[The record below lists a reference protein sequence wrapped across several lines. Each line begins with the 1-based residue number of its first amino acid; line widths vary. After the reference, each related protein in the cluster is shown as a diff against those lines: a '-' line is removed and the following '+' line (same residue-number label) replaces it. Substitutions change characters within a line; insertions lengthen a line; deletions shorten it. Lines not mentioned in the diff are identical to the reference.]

1 MSIFIS
7 HSSKDKEI
15 VDSFLQNILIKGM
28 GVSSKD
34 IFCTSIQGMDIK
46 SGEDF
51 KKTIKD
57 ELTSADVIIQIISDN
72 YKESEVCLNEMG
84 ASWVLDTTVIP
95 FILPPVSFSN
105 VGFIHNTTQLLR
117 LNEVNDLKKFRNDHT
132 QGLGSANIAENDFDK
147 CTESFFNVLSP
158 FQKTITTKAKTELP
172 ERVFNDYFSLFLDAN
187 MNHYNLMI
195 KAQPNLADCKAIFR
209 DEVYEDVYNIYSI
222 LYRGILLKNESW
234 EDVYTKDFFDYDS
247 IVFDGD
253 GFTNERNASGGI
265 KRDEITKLIKPNTVF
280 YSIHFKNTGAEY
292 GIVYGT
298 WAYVNGRWVFF
309 PKPWRFLKLMQ
320 EVKDSK
326 LARVIYR
333 WLKFAGLHKD
343 LKDDSLELEYLIAHL
358 INKLKKE

>member
-1 MSIFIS
+1 MSIFVS

-15 VDSFLQNILIKGM
+15 VDGFLQNILIKGI
-28 GVSSKD
+28 GVSPSD

-57 ELTSADVIIQIISDN
+57 ELSSADVIIQIISDN

-84 ASWVLDTTVIP
+84 ASWVLDATVIP

-117 LNEVNDLKKFRNDHT
+117 LNEGDDLKKFRDDHAE
-132 QGLGSANIAENDFDK
+132 GIGSSNIPDSDFNK
-147 CTESFFNVLSP
+147 CIESFFNVLSP
-158 FQKTITTKAKTELP
+158 FQKAITTKAKTRLP
-172 ERVFNDYFSLFLDAN
+172 ENVFNEYFSLFLDSN
-187 MNHYNLMI
+187 INHYNLMI
-195 KAQPNLADCKAIFR
+195 KAQPNLADCKAVFR

-222 LYRGILLKNESW
+222 LYRGILLKTESW
-234 EDVYTKDFFDYDS
+234 ENVYTKDFFDYDS
-247 IVFDGD
+247 IVFDGH
-253 GFTNERNASGGI
+253 GFTNERIATVGI
-265 KRDEITKLIKPNTVF
+265 KREEITKLIKPNTTF

-292 GIVYGT
+292 GVAYNS

-309 PKPWRFLKLMQ
+309 PKPWKFLRLMQ
-320 EVKDSK
+320 GVKESK

-343 LKDDSLELEYLIAHL
+343 LKGDNLELEFLIAHI
-358 INKLKKE
+358 INKLKNT